1 MRVLSVDHVS
11 GAGQYF
17 NFNKEDLE
25 RAFGSE
31 LPSAID
37 YDVKQCRYGSEMWT
51 GVAVFWPG
59 GVNGGSVGDSH
70 GRRDEGSGSGQWEAL
85 DVIVPA
91 WAACPRA
98 RGSILGARVDRTLAA
113 SFPP

>member
-1 MRVLSVDHVS
+1 MLLSHDCWLRISEVAGLTVDAVVDQRGAEDVVMR
-11 GAGQYF
+11 
-17 NFNKEDLE
+17 
-25 RAFGSE
+25 
-31 LPSAID
+31 
-37 YDVKQCRYGSEMWT
+37 
-51 GVAVFWPG
+51 GVAVFLPG